1 MQIICVFNDFV
12 FLREVVMKKVL
23 GLFIMT
29 ITAFVISGCGGAT
42 SSGDVLVDIN
52 GEKIT
57 KGDIIFLGEIN
68 PRIKAQLSSPSGE
81 QRILDN
87 LIEQDLLY
95 QEAVKEGINREPKV
109 KAKVD
114 LYRRVIIAQSL
125 VDDAIDKA
133 ATKYYED
140 HADEFKKLRFSQIL
154 IKFSSPGEIKKGKR
168 AKKRKDSPKL
178 HTEKQA
184 LKLAN
189 AIKAKLDKGGNFAQ
203 LAREDS
209 EDLSTKGRGGDMGLI
224 SKTDKRLIA
233 RGYDP
238 LLNKAFELKV
248 GEVAG
253 PIKTN
258 NGYSLITVTRGIEV
272 EPFDEAKRSILFKVR
287 NDARQELI
295 AKLKKD
301 ATIVFPGKEKK
312 AAAQA
317 KSGKAEPTK
326 IDLKKA
332 VEQMKLKVNGKGKG
346 PGKGAGKGEGKGAG
360 KGAKAPTK

>member
-1 MQIICVFNDFV
+1 M
-12 FLREVVMKKVL
+12 
-23 GLFIMT
+23 
-29 ITAFVISGCGGAT
+29 
-42 SSGDVLVDIN
+42 
-52 GEKIT
+52 
-57 KGDIIFLGEIN
+57 
-68 PRIKAQLSSPSGE
+68 
-81 QRILDN
+81 
-87 LIEQDLLY
+87 
-95 QEAVKEGINREPKV
+95 KEGINREPKV

-125 VDDAIDKA
+125 VDDAINKA

-154 IKFSSPGEIKKGKR
+154 IKFSSPDEIKKTKR
-168 AKKRKDSPKL
+168 AKKSKGSAKL
-178 HTEKQA
+178 HTEKKA

-189 AIKAKLDKGGNFAQ
+189 AINAKLDKGGNFAQ
-203 LAREDS
+203 LARDDS
-209 EDLSTKGRGGDMGLI
+209 EDLSTKGRGGDMGLV

-248 GEVAG
+248 GEIAG

-258 NGYSLITVTRGIEV
+258 NGYSIITVTRGIEV
-272 EPFDEAKRSILFKVR
+272 EPYDEASRSILFKVR

-301 ATIVFPGKEKK
+301 ATIVFPGKEDK
-312 AAAQA
+312 AKAQA
-317 KSGKAEPTK
+317 KPSKAEPKK

-332 VEQMKLKVNGKGKG
+332 VEQMKLKAKGTGKGKVPGKGDGKGKG
-346 PGKGAGKGEGKGAG
+346 V
-360 KGAKAPTK
+360 KAPTK